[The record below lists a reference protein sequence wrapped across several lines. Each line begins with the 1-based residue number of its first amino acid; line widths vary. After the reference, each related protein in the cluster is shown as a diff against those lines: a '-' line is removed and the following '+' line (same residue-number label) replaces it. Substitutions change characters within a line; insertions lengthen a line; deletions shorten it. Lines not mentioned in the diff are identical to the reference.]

1 MEADGGQSA
10 GIHVLQSAADGS
22 AVAGLADADGHAL
35 SLEQLE
41 NRFAGVKKAL
51 DEKNADVHDKEELL
65 RHYRAAMGKCSTAI
79 ARRHF
84 TMEELAAK
92 EAQGEAVPNP
102 DDALRA
108 LEQEREQAVQQEKAA
123 AEELEAQNALMNR
136 LQGSIAHGKSQI
148 EEKYGAFEAFDCDN
162 PEQFIVQH
170 KNYKDSIAGQIKEL
184 EKEQKRQTEKM
195 QDFLVME
202 KDLSRIVAKAGIEV
216 PEASETENADTM
228 AGQPEDTDINVADFR
243 AMKRYRKNLKSCV
256 RLRCASWK
264 NF

>member
-1 MEADGGQSA
+1 M
-10 GIHVLQSAADGS
+10 
-22 AVAGLADADGHAL
+22 
-35 SLEQLE
+35 
-41 NRFAGVKKAL
+41 

-184 EKEQKRQTEKM
+184 EKEQKRQTEKNAG
-195 QDFLVME
+195 FPRNG
-202 KDLSRIVAKAGIEV
+202 KRIC
-216 PEASETENADTM
+216 
-228 AGQPEDTDINVADFR
+228 
-243 AMKRYRKNLKSCV
+243 KNCCQSGH
-256 RLRCASWK
+256 
-264 NF
+264 

>member
-1 MEADGGQSA
+1 M
-10 GIHVLQSAADGS
+10 
-22 AVAGLADADGHAL
+22 
-35 SLEQLE
+35 
-41 NRFAGVKKAL
+41 
-51 DEKNADVHDKEELL
+51 HDKEELL

-102 DDALRA
+102 DDALCA
-108 LEQEREQAVQQEKAA
+108 LEQECEQAVQQEKAA

-184 EKEQKRQTEKM
+184 EKSRNARQKKC
-195 QDFLVME
+195 
-202 KDLSRIVAKAGIEV
+202 RI
-216 PEASETENADTM
+216 S
-228 AGQPEDTDINVADFR
+228 
-243 AMKRYRKNLKSCV
+243 S
-256 RLRCASWK
+256 
-264 NF
+264 

>member
-1 MEADGGQSA
+1 M
-10 GIHVLQSAADGS
+10 
-22 AVAGLADADGHAL
+22 
-35 SLEQLE
+35 
-41 NRFAGVKKAL
+41 
-51 DEKNADVHDKEELL
+51 HDKEELL

-170 KNYKDSIAGQIKEL
+170 KIIRTALQDRSKNWKKSRNAR
-184 EKEQKRQTEKM
+184 QKKC
-195 QDFLVME
+195 
-202 KDLSRIVAKAGIEV
+202 RI
-216 PEASETENADTM
+216 S
-228 AGQPEDTDINVADFR
+228 
-243 AMKRYRKNLKSCV
+243 S
-256 RLRCASWK
+256 
-264 NF
+264 